1 MIYTLALYISSIVF
15 GQGCEDMFA
24 QLEKYDGWE
33 PLLECVNLQKKMRS
47 WS

>member
-24 QLEKYDGWE
+24 QLENMMVENPYWN
-33 PLLECVNLQKKMRS
+33 VSIYKKK
-47 WS
+47 